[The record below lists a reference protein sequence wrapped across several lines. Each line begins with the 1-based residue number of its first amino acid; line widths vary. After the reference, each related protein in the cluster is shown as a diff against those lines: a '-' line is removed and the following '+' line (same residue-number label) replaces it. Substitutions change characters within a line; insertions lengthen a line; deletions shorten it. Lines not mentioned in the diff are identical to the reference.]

1 MTPKLKKM
9 LTEMI
14 TMIILSL
21 FALCLAMLVG
31 CSSTKAVHST
41 IVADTTSVKIVH
53 HIEKVRDTVYVEIPH
68 IIERNVTRDT
78 VSHLENEY
86 AKSDAIVDGEYLW
99 HTLEMKPQEKA
110 VEIIKEIEYIDREIE
125 KKVEVVKYLD
135 RLIEAEDT
143 RFEKTQ
149 KTVFWMVIACVITWI
164 CYAIVRNRSKI
175 GSIIQWVK
183 GKISILK

>member
-1 MTPKLKKM
+1 MKIENVRKFL
-9 LTEMI
+9 LELFI
-14 TMIILSL
+14 TIGLAIVAMAI
-21 FALCLAMLVG
+21 ALLVG
-31 CSSTKAVHST
+31 CSSPRAIQST
-41 IVADTTSVKIVH
+41 VVADTTSVKVVH
-53 HIEKVRDTVYVEIPH
+53 HIEQVRDTVYVEIPQ

-86 AKSDAIVDGEYLW
+86 AKSDAIVDGEFLW

-175 GSIIQWVK
+175 GSIIQWIK
-183 GKISILK
+183 DKIM

>member
-1 MTPKLKKM
+1 MKLEYVKK
-9 LTEMI
+9 LLIELFI
-14 TMIILSL
+14 TIGLAIVAMVI
-21 FALCLAMLVG
+21 ALLVG
-31 CSSTKAVHST
+31 CSSPRAVQST
-41 IVADTTSVKIVH
+41 VVADTTSVKIVH
-53 HIEKVRDTVYVEIPH
+53 HIEQVRDTVYVEIPQ

-86 AKSDAIVDGEYLW
+86 AKSDAIVDGEFLW
-99 HTLEMKPQEKA
+99 HTLEMKQQKKA
-110 VEIIKEIEYIDREIE
+110 VEIVKEIEYIDREIE

-164 CYAIVRNRSKI
+164 CYAIVRNRSNI
-175 GSIIQWVK
+175 GSIIQWIK
-183 GKISILK
+183 DKIM

>member
-1 MTPKLKKM
+1 MKIENVRKFL
-9 LTEMI
+9 LELFI
-14 TMIILSL
+14 TIGLAIVAMVI
-21 FALCLAMLVG
+21 ALLVG
-31 CSSTKAVHST
+31 CSSPRAVQST
-41 IVADTTSVKIVH
+41 VVADTTSVKVVH
-53 HIEKVRDTVYVEIPH
+53 HIEQVRDTVYVEIPQ

-86 AKSDAIVDGEYLW
+86 AKSDAIVDGEFLW
-99 HTLEMKPQEKA
+99 HTLETKPQEKT
-110 VEIIKEIEYIDREIE
+110 VEIVKEIEYIDREIE

-175 GSIIQWVK
+175 GSIIQWIKDKVM
-183 GKISILK
+183 

>member
-1 MTPKLKKM
+1 MKIENVRKFL
-9 LTEMI
+9 LELFI
-14 TMIILSL
+14 TIGLAIVAMVI
-21 FALCLAMLVG
+21 ALLVG
-31 CSSTKAVHST
+31 CSSPRAVQST
-41 IVADTTSVKIVH
+41 VVADTTSVKVVH
-53 HIEKVRDTVYVEIPH
+53 HIEQVRDTVYVEIPQ

-86 AKSDAIVDGEYLW
+86 AKSDAIVDGEFLW
-99 HTLEMKPQEKA
+99 HTLETKQQEKI
-110 VEIIKEIEYIDREIE
+110 VEIVKEIEYIDREIE

-175 GSIIQWVK
+175 GSIIQWIK
-183 GKISILK
+183 GKVM

>member
-1 MTPKLKKM
+1 MRPEMKKF
-9 LTEMI
+9 LTELFVTI
-14 TMIILSL
+14 VLAL
-21 FALCLAMLVG
+21 FAMCLAMLVG
-31 CSSTKAVHST
+31 CAPTKAVQST
-41 IVADTTSVKIVH
+41 VVADTTSVKVVH
-53 HIEKVRDTVYVEIPH
+53 HIEQVRDTVYVEIPQ

-86 AKSDAIVDGEYLW
+86 AKSDAIVDGEFLW

-164 CYAIVRNRSKI
+164 CYAIVRNRSKVV
-175 GSIIQWVK
+175 SIIQWIK
-183 GKISILK
+183 DKIM

>member
-1 MTPKLKKM
+1 MTPKIKKM

-14 TMIILSL
+14 AMIILSL
-21 FALCLAMLVG
+21 LALGLAMLVG
-31 CSSTKAVHST
+31 CSTTKAVQST

-53 HIEKVRDTVYVEIPH
+53 HIEKVRDTVYVEIPQ

-110 VEIIKEIEYIDREIE
+110 VEIIKEIEYRDTTIYKEIIKE
-125 KKVEVVKYLD
+125 AERIVEVEKPETWLD
-135 RLIEAEDT
+135 
-143 RFEKTQ
+143 KTQ
-149 KTVFWMVIACVITWI
+149 KITFWAMLTAFALYILW
-164 CYAIVRNRSKI
+164 RRLKSR
-175 GSIIQWVK
+175 
-183 GKISILK
+183 ISI

>member
-1 MTPKLKKM
+1 MKIETVRKFLFE
-9 LTEMI
+9 LFI
-14 TMIILSL
+14 TIGLAIVAMVI
-21 FALCLAMLVG
+21 ALLVG
-31 CSSTKAVHST
+31 CSSPRAVQST
-41 IVADTTSVKIVH
+41 VVADSTSVKIVH
-53 HIEKVRDTVYVEIPH
+53 HIEQVRDTVYVEIPQ

-86 AKSDAIVDGEYLW
+86 AKSDAIVDGEFLW

-110 VEIIKEIEYIDREIE
+110 VEIVKEIEYIDREIE

-149 KTVFWMVIACVITWI
+149 KTVFWAVIACVITWI
-164 CYAIVRNRSKI
+164 CYAIVRNSSKI
-175 GSIIQWVK
+175 GSIIQWIK
-183 GKISILK
+183 DKIM

>member
-1 MTPKLKKM
+1 MTLKIKKM

-21 FALCLAMLVG
+21 FALGLAMLVG
-31 CSSTKAVHST
+31 CSSTKAVQST

-53 HIEKVRDTVYVEIPH
+53 HIEKVRDTVYVEIPQ

-110 VEIIKEIEYIDREIE
+110 VEIIKEIEYRDTIIE
-125 KKVEVVKYLD
+125 KATIVEVEKPID
-135 RLIEAEDT
+135 KPDT
-143 RFEKTQ
+143 WWEQTQ
-149 KTVFWMVIACVITWI
+149 KKGFWTMLTALALYILW
-164 CYAIVRNRSKI
+164 RRLKS
-175 GSIIQWVK
+175 
-183 GKISILK
+183 KISIL